1 MFAANQQI
9 IRAEFF
15 VLCFSLYVGVA
26 VLGAPQD
33 GLKGKLLFAVALFL
47 YACWGV
53 AAGFSPQ
60 AVHCF
65 MLNPQSCECK
75 SAWKLLKN
83 SHAPANKDEIKR
95 NKHPLIYG

>member
-1 MFAANQQI
+1 VFAANQQI

-53 AAGFSPQ
+53 ATEFFST
-60 AVHCF
+60 
-65 MLNPQSCECK
+65 SGT
-75 SAWKLLKN
+75 LL
-83 SHAPANKDEIKR
+83 HVEPAI
-95 NKHPLIYG
+95 L